1 MRSENLK
8 KSRIR
13 RNYRSRRKIFGSPE
27 RPRMTVFRSGRH
39 IYVQII
45 DDYAGVTLASSS
57 TRAKGVR
64 EDVSYGGNSVA
75 AEAIGTS
82 IVDDDSPAIGLD
94 SCVFEAKI
102 LRKNIL
108 GAADLFNTNK
118 RIQSDLVS

>member
-8 KSRIR
+8 KTRTR

-57 TRAKGVR
+57 SRDKGVR
-64 EDVSYGGNSVA
+64 EEVSYGGNSAA
-75 AEAIGTS
+75 AEVIGTS
-82 IVDDDSPAIGLD
+82 IAKQALNVGIKCVSFDRNGYKYHGRVKSLAEAARKAGLA
-94 SCVFEAKI
+94 F
-102 LRKNIL
+102 
-108 GAADLFNTNK
+108 
-118 RIQSDLVS
+118 